1 MSNLKMTFEGVF
13 CSFVWLEAH
22 KMWSCALSSIERREK
37 IFDQNLFCNECVENL
52 VH

>member
-1 MSNLKMTFEGVF
+1 MSNLKMTFEGVLR
-13 CSFVWLEAH
+13 SFVWLEAH

-37 IFDQNLFCNECVENL
+37 IFDPNQFGDECVENL